1 MFPLIGRNLDCA
13 FDRRKLCYGLCNRIA
28 AHGGVLDVFK
38 YYGANDNMTS
48 LVIDLTLRYWFRI
61 GFFAPQKSPQ
71 ISRVGEV

>member
-1 MFPLIGRNLDCA
+1 M
-13 FDRRKLCYGLCNRIA
+13 NRIA